1 MSYSMRMKV
10 AADHNETEEMLREA
24 MELLADISRNLA
36 MFQRQQ
42 YHKLK
47 SRFDRH
53 GALSP
58 VMKRY

>member
-1 MSYSMRMKV
+1 MKV